1 MRYGL
6 TILLMAWMAAACATT
21 KLPPVTKN
29 FVPEEDERRLWL
41 RSEEEQRVL
50 NRSGLIYKDEDVEAY
65 VNGIARRLHPE
76 ETSDQIPFKIFVI
89 KNPFLNAFA
98 FPNGVI
104 YVHTGILAS
113 MDNEAQLATLLA
125 HEMTHVTHRHL
136 VKMVRDMKNKT
147 AFLATLQVVT
157 SGLGPIGSLAGALG
171 AIGTIAAVTGYSRE
185 NETEADVEGFR
196 VMALAGYD
204 VEEAP
209 KLFLHLKREVEE
221 EKIKEPFFFGT
232 HPKLQERID
241 NYNLL
246 LKSTARVGERGAK
259 NSEIFLGKTA
269 GLVLENAVLDLKA
282 GRFNVARQSVE
293 KYLTVRQND
302 ARAVC
307 LLGEIHRQQGEIEQA
322 KENYR
327 KAISLDPSYPDSH
340 KGLGVIYFKENN
352 KDRARDH
359 LEQYLRLSPK
369 ALDRA
374 HIEEYIARCREKE

>member
-1 MRYGL
+1 
-6 TILLMAWMAAACATT
+6 
-21 KLPPVTKN
+21 
-29 FVPEEDERRLWL
+29 
-41 RSEEEQRVL
+41 
-50 NRSGLIYKDEDVEAY
+50 
-65 VNGIARRLHPE
+65 
-76 ETSDQIPFKIFVI
+76 
-89 KNPFLNAFA
+89 
-98 FPNGVI
+98 
-104 YVHTGILAS
+104 
-113 MDNEAQLATLLA
+113 
-125 HEMTHVTHRHL
+125 
-136 VKMVRDMKNKT
+136 
-147 AFLATLQVVT
+147 VVT

-171 AIGTIAAVTGYSRE
+171 TIGTIAAVTGYSRE

-232 HPKLQERID
+232 HPRLQERID

-282 GRFNVARQSVE
+282 GRFTVARESVE

-322 KENYR
+322 KEDYE

-340 KGLGVIYFKENN
+340 KGLGLIYFKENN
-352 KDRARDH
+352 KERARDH

-374 HIEEYIARCREKE
+374 HIEEYIARCREKG